1 MPARI
6 PPTAAAFLEA
16 ATWPGVLTTLGPD
29 GWPRASSVWFA
40 LREGCIVIST
50 PAGRP
55 KAANAA
61 ADRRVS
67 FLVDTRE
74 RPYRGVAIEGLATV
88 TPDPGAE
95 TVRAIGRR
103 YLGDA
108 LPPEFE
114 ARIAAAERVVL
125 VIEPVR
131 VRTWGLG

>member
-6 PPTAAAFLEA
+6 SPAAVEFLEKA
-16 ATWPGVLTTLGPD
+16 AWPGVLATLSPD

-40 LREGCIVIST
+40 LRDGCIVIST

-55 KAANAA
+55 KAANAG

-88 TPDPGAE
+88 APDPGGE

-103 YLGDA
+103 YLGPA
-108 LPPEFE
+108 LPAEFE

-131 VRTWGLG
+131 VRTWGLD